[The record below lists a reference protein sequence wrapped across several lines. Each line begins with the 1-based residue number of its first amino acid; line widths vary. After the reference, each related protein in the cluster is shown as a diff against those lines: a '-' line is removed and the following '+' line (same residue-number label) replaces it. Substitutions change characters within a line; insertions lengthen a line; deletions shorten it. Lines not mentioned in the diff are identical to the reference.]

1 MEDKSQEK
9 SKIIIPESLPIMPLR
24 DTIIFPGVIAPLLVG
39 RASSVKIIEDISV
52 KDKLFGVVLQKDP
65 KIEEPD
71 QTQLY
76 SVGCAV
82 QVLRMVKLP
91 SQQVEVLVQGVSRIE
106 ILTYIKKEP
115 YFVAYVREIEEQ
127 EEKDLDTEARMRNM
141 LSLFEK
147 VAQLSSRI
155 PPEAYIVAL
164 NITSPGR
171 LADFIAAHTPMDSEK
186 RQKILESIPVKVR
199 IEEVTRLLNQE
210 LEVLQIQSKIEEQTK
225 SKLDKAQREFFLRQ
239 QLEAIKK
246 ELGEEDETAI
256 EIKEL
261 EEKVKKAGMPQE
273 VEKEARR
280 ELERL
285 RKLPPQAAEYTV
297 IRTYLDW
304 LINLP
309 WKKSTQDNLDIERA
323 KTILDEDHYNLKKV
337 KERML
342 EYLAVRKLK
351 EDMKGPILCF
361 VGPPGV
367 GKTSLGQS
375 IARAL
380 GRSFVRISLGGVRDE
395 AEIRGHRRTYVGALP
410 GRIIQGIKRAGTNN
424 PVFML
429 DEVDKI
435 GLDFRGD
442 PAAAL
447 LEVLDPEQNHS
458 FMDHYLDV
466 PFDLSK
472 VMFIT
477 TANILDTVPPA
488 LRDRMEVLELP
499 GYTEEE
505 KLHIATRY
513 LIPRQIKANGLEN
526 VKVDFEDKAIL
537 TIVREYTREAGVRNL
552 EREISSVLRKI
563 ARDVAT
569 GKKGPFK
576 VTSEKIREYLGPRK
590 FFQEVAERTSEPGV
604 ATGLAWT
611 PAGGEIIF

>member
-9 SKIIIPESLPIMPLR
+9 NRIIIPKSLPIMPLR

-39 RASSVKIIEDISV
+39 RNSSIKIIEDISV
-52 KDKLFGVVLQKDP
+52 KDKLFGVVLQRDP
-65 KIEEPD
+65 KVEVPD
-71 QTQLY
+71 ETQLY
-76 SVGCAV
+76 SIGCAV
-82 QVLRMVKLP
+82 QMLRMVKLP

-106 ILTYIKKEP
+106 VLNYIQKEP

-147 VAQLSSRI
+147 VTQLSSRI

-164 NITSPGR
+164 NISSPGR
-171 LADFIAAHTPMDSEK
+171 LADFIAAHTPMESEK
-186 RQKILESIPVKVR
+186 RQKILEAIPVKTR

-210 LEVLQIQSKIEEQTK
+210 LEVLQIQNKIEEQTK
-225 SKLDKAQREFFLRQ
+225 SKLNKAQREFFLRQ

-246 ELGEEDETAI
+246 ELGEEDETVI

-261 EEKVKKAGMPQE
+261 EEKIKESGMPQE

-309 WKKSTQDNLDIERA
+309 WKKSTQDNLDIARA
-323 KTILDEDHYNLKKV
+323 RAILDEDHYDLKKV
-337 KERML
+337 KERIL

-361 VGPPGV
+361 AGPPGV

-435 GLDFRGD
+435 GL
-442 PAAAL
+442 
-447 LEVLDPEQNHS
+447 
-458 FMDHYLDV
+458 
-466 PFDLSK
+466 
-472 VMFIT
+472 
-477 TANILDTVPPA
+477 
-488 LRDRMEVLELP
+488 
-499 GYTEEE
+499 
-505 KLHIATRY
+505 
-513 LIPRQIKANGLEN
+513 
-526 VKVDFEDKAIL
+526 
-537 TIVREYTREAGVRNL
+537 
-552 EREISSVLRKI
+552 
-563 ARDVAT
+563 
-569 GKKGPFK
+569 
-576 VTSEKIREYLGPRK
+576 
-590 FFQEVAERTSEPGV
+590 
-604 ATGLAWT
+604 
-611 PAGGEIIF
+611 